1 MNASIRIPGA
11 GQFIRWFV
19 AHLEDEE
26 VRPQW
31 IAPQGSMRFE
41 LEQVGSVCMLLV
53 GEASID
59 CTLDAVNPRMEHL
72 MRLSLAEHLQQFA
85 EMEGLAESAWVVQW
99 HEPVQVAEGRSD
111 DNGKEGLEKPAVH
124 VMRVLANTALTPCMR
139 RLTLQ
144 AGDIDDVKAF
154 AQGGLHVRMLMPQ
167 EGEVPHWPDMDG
179 DGRLHWPA
187 GAEPLA
193 RRTYTIRSLNEQEG
207 ILDIDVLLH
216 GVEDLG
222 AIDQGTVDHGVKR
235 HVAPG
240 SDWARGACAGS
251 EVAVLSPAGGR
262 MPTARRLVIVADAC
276 AVPAAARII
285 ESMDAGQQA
294 SVLCWVASGEERHV
308 LPAAL
313 QSRVDWICA
322 GVPGA
327 SEQEIAK
334 VLQWLDA
341 QDWSEPGNVELWAAG
356 GHAMAAAIRQWA
368 RNAASMQGV
377 RKLVSSYW
385 R

>member
-1 MNASIRIPGA
+1 M
-11 GQFIRWFV
+11 
-19 AHLEDEE
+19 
-26 VRPQW
+26 
-31 IAPQGSMRFE
+31 
-41 LEQVGSVCMLLV
+41 
-53 GEASID
+53 
-59 CTLDAVNPRMEHL
+59 
-72 MRLSLAEHLQQFA
+72 
-85 EMEGLAESAWVVQW
+85 
-99 HEPVQVAEGRSD
+99 
-111 DNGKEGLEKPAVH
+111 
-124 VMRVLANTALTPCMR
+124 
-139 RLTLQ
+139 
-144 AGDIDDVKAF
+144 
-154 AQGGLHVRMLMPQ
+154 
-167 EGEVPHWPDMDG
+167 
-179 DGRLHWPA
+179 
-187 GAEPLA
+187 
-193 RRTYTIRSLNEQEG
+193 
-207 ILDIDVLLH
+207 
-216 GVEDLG
+216 
-222 AIDQGTVDHGVKR
+222 
-235 HVAPG
+235 
-240 SDWARGACAGS
+240 
-251 EVAVLSPAGGR
+251 
-262 MPTARRLVIVADAC
+262 ADAC

-294 SVLCWVASGEERHV
+294 SVLCWVASGEERHA